1 MWDWYGYAYCIAF
14 TNTIAQN
21 SSFPLFFKFTP
32 NFTNASLFVLAE
44 HDFFISGS
52 AAEVK
57 SASDEKPS
65 VEIPASLTG
74 TKQLLQVDV

>member
-1 MWDWYGYAYCIAF
+1 MSLCVTPGRR
-14 TNTIAQN
+14 
-21 SSFPLFFKFTP
+21 SSQ
-32 NFTNASLFVLAE
+32 A
-44 HDFFISGS
+44 

-65 VEIPASLTG
+65 VEIPAG